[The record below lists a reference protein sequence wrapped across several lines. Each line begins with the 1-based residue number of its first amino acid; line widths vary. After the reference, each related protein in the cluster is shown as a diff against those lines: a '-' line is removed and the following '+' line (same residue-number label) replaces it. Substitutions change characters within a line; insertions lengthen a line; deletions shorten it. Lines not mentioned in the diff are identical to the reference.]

1 VLIVGRFTAERKAVL
16 DALRE
21 ELRKRK
27 YLPILF
33 DFEKARSRNTDE
45 TITLIARMARS

>member
-1 VLIVGRFTAERKAVL
+1 MLILGRFTEERKLVL

-21 ELRKRK
+21 ELRQRC

-33 DFEKARSRNTDE
+33 DFEKPRADSDGFH
-45 TITLIARMARS
+45 A